1 MHTNLRLPIVFA
13 LLIISLLFFTSCS
26 DVQQDLKLNND
37 GSGQMEVTIDLG
49 EFISFFK
56 GMEELGGDWDASDI
70 PEDPNEEIE
79 DKEVFEIREN
89 SDGNDR
95 AAPKEK
101 DPMEAFMDKITDP
114 TYDRDID
121 TLFSMLSIMP
131 DSVRN
136 VQTRLDLAERIF
148 IRIKSP
154 ASSEALTMGI
164 MLDFDNKAH
173 YQKLM
178 TFLESIDSNPTG
190 DMMPMPISNDF
201 FLVFDLDKSA
211 GKLVIDSMNFN
222 QTAESLQMGTG
233 ADVSEDMA
241 MMEMM
246 FGGVRYKST
255 IHVPGEVISCSNPDA
270 IITKDNKVMLEY
282 SLFDVMQKRV
292 IPGFTINFRN
302 RP

>member
-1 MHTNLRLPIVFA
+1 
-13 LLIISLLFFTSCS
+13 
-26 DVQQDLKLNND
+26 
-37 GSGQMEVTIDLG
+37 
-49 EFISFFK
+49 
-56 GMEELGGDWDASDI
+56 
-70 PEDPNEEIE
+70 
-79 DKEVFEIREN
+79 
-89 SDGNDR
+89 
-95 AAPKEK
+95 
-101 DPMEAFMDKITDP
+101 
-114 TYDRDID
+114 
-121 TLFSMLSIMP
+121 
-131 DSVRN
+131 
-136 VQTRLDLAERIF
+136 
-148 IRIKSP
+148 
-154 ASSEALTMGI
+154 
-164 MLDFDNKAH
+164 
-173 YQKLM
+173 
-178 TFLESIDSNPTG
+178 
-190 DMMPMPISNDF
+190 MMPMPISNDF